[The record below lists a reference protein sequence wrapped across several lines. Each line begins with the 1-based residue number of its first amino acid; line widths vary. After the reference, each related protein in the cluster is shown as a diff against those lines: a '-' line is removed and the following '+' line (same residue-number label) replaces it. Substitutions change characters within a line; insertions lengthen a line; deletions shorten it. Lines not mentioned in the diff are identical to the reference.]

1 MPHPAPIRL
10 VCFRTWGSDHDSF
23 AGPQAAPTSYYSLC
37 WCCRFHREN
46 KKQAARRRA
55 ALRKIDEESARLM
68 FTPSRAMLK
77 KGWRNTDDCE
87 EQDQRVA
94 AAAETH
100 HMWAIDDPRHPRK
113 VVTWAEIQA
122 MGPKDKKN
130 GAKGLRSR
138 LKAFGIT
145 GLTSKPTAL
154 MRAALALR
162 LGITVP
168 QAPAPI
174 APAALV
180 PVDWSNDADESDEE
194 EEEIQEERARAMDE
208 SEDENSDLW

>member
-1 MPHPAPIRL
+1 MYL
-10 VCFRTWGSDHDSF
+10 LST
-23 AGPQAAPTSYYSLC
+23 T
-37 WCCRFHREN
+37 
-46 KKQAARRRA
+46 
-55 ALRKIDEESARLM
+55 
-68 FTPSRAMLK
+68 
-77 KGWRNTDDCE
+77 
-87 EQDQRVA
+87 
-94 AAAETH
+94 ETH

-138 LKAFGIT
+138 LKAYGIT
-145 GLTSKPTAL
+145 GLTGKPTAV
-154 MRAALALR
+154 MRNALALR

-168 QAPAPI
+168 QTPAAPI
-174 APAALV
+174 AHSPAALV
-180 PVDWSNDADESDEE
+180 RVDWSNDADESDEE